1 MLHPLAADL
10 VGRSAEIRRL
20 TALLDRAAAA
30 QPGVALVS
38 GEAGVGKS
46 RLVTEL
52 NRLAIAR
59 GFLVLSGHCAE
70 LGDSMPY
77 LPLADALRNAV
88 PSQAG
93 AAPLQEA
100 LAARPVLHGL
110 LPDRNGAGRAGAP
123 DLAQQRLF
131 GAVLGMLAELA
142 ARAPVLLVLEDM
154 HWADRSTRDL
164 LTFLSRVLHRE
175 RVALVATYRSDD
187 VHRGH
192 PLRAVTA
199 ELLRLPSVTLV
210 ELGPLD
216 PAAMAEHLLAVAE
229 QPPGPAA
236 LAAIIRRAEGN
247 TYYAE
252 ELLAAE
258 AVSNELPTGLADLM
272 LDRVHR
278 LSPVAQQILRAAAV
292 AGRRVD
298 DELVMTASGQDPGQY
313 DAAVREAVASQLLV
327 PDGAGGYAF
336 RHALLREAIYADL
349 LPGERTRLH
358 ARLAGLL
365 ADEQRLALV
374 PGTAAALAH
383 HCLASHDIPG
393 AFEASVLAGREAD
406 RLAAKAEAHRH
417 FSQAV
422 ELWDRVREPERLAG
436 LQRGWLAFDSAIC
449 AAASGDTGRSVQ
461 ELTRLLGSGL
471 ASADQVLASRAGE
484 RLAFLQLEIGDVAAA
499 VAAAR
504 SAVAARPADAP
515 GEERPRAMATYALT
529 LLHAGDL
536 APARDWAQ
544 RAIQAA
550 RAAAI
555 PAVEA
560 DALVTL
566 GQLDDRAG
574 RPAAA
579 TELFSKAYRLAAGG
593 RLGPYLSAAFQKAR
607 MHLER
612 GDLADAAATAHEG
625 LDRAVQAGLSR
636 LPYALDLQFM
646 HFLTHFADG
655 DWDHAADLA
664 DGFAVRVTT
673 AREALL
679 SVAALY
685 IDVARGHDM
694 VAERLAWLEQ
704 SWAAD
709 PLSEYLG
716 RSLAAEHALWQ
727 GDADTAAAEIR
738 AAIGARS
745 SYQGTHAPQLIR
757 MGAIGLAAEAD
768 RARRARLSGDAQG
781 EAAAVAAARRLLAVA
796 RDGAASRSGPDW
808 TLGVA
813 GRGWLARAQ
822 AEWTRVQG
830 QADPGAWQAVLA
842 EFTPAFRYET
852 ALTRWRLAEALVAAG
867 DREQAQSQWRQALE
881 EAGRLRAR
889 PLQEALTSLGRR
901 SRLGHDQAAGPGP
914 AGPLRHLT
922 AREIEVL
929 RLLAAGRSNKEIAGA
944 LFITPKTASVHVS
957 NILAKL
963 RAASRTEAAAIAHAE
978 GIGLPDRPGSGS

>member
-292 AGRRVD
+292 SRPPGR
-298 DELVMTASGQDPGQY
+298 
-313 DAAVREAVASQLLV
+313 
-327 PDGAGGYAF
+327 
-336 RHALLREAIYADL
+336 
-349 LPGERTRLH
+349 
-358 ARLAGLL
+358 
-365 ADEQRLALV
+365 
-374 PGTAAALAH
+374 
-383 HCLASHDIPG
+383 
-393 AFEASVLAGREAD
+393 
-406 RLAAKAEAHRH
+406 
-417 FSQAV
+417 
-422 ELWDRVREPERLAG
+422 
-436 LQRGWLAFDSAIC
+436 
-449 AAASGDTGRSVQ
+449 
-461 ELTRLLGSGL
+461 
-471 ASADQVLASRAGE
+471 
-484 RLAFLQLEIGDVAAA
+484 
-499 VAAAR
+499 
-504 SAVAARPADAP
+504 
-515 GEERPRAMATYALT
+515 
-529 LLHAGDL
+529 
-536 APARDWAQ
+536 
-544 RAIQAA
+544 
-550 RAAAI
+550 
-555 PAVEA
+555 
-560 DALVTL
+560 
-566 GQLDDRAG
+566 
-574 RPAAA
+574 
-579 TELFSKAYRLAAGG
+579 
-593 RLGPYLSAAFQKAR
+593 
-607 MHLER
+607 
-612 GDLADAAATAHEG
+612 
-625 LDRAVQAGLSR
+625 
-636 LPYALDLQFM
+636 
-646 HFLTHFADG
+646 
-655 DWDHAADLA
+655 
-664 DGFAVRVTT
+664 
-673 AREALL
+673 
-679 SVAALY
+679 
-685 IDVARGHDM
+685 
-694 VAERLAWLEQ
+694 
-704 SWAAD
+704 
-709 PLSEYLG
+709 
-716 RSLAAEHALWQ
+716 
-727 GDADTAAAEIR
+727 
-738 AAIGARS
+738 
-745 SYQGTHAPQLIR
+745 
-757 MGAIGLAAEAD
+757 
-768 RARRARLSGDAQG
+768 
-781 EAAAVAAARRLLAVA
+781 
-796 RDGAASRSGPDW
+796 
-808 TLGVA
+808 
-813 GRGWLARAQ
+813 
-822 AEWTRVQG
+822 
-830 QADPGAWQAVLA
+830 
-842 EFTPAFRYET
+842 
-852 ALTRWRLAEALVAAG
+852 
-867 DREQAQSQWRQALE
+867 
-881 EAGRLRAR
+881 
-889 PLQEALTSLGRR
+889 
-901 SRLGHDQAAGPGP
+901 
-914 AGPLRHLT
+914 
-922 AREIEVL
+922 
-929 RLLAAGRSNKEIAGA
+929 
-944 LFITPKTASVHVS
+944 
-957 NILAKL
+957 
-963 RAASRTEAAAIAHAE
+963 
-978 GIGLPDRPGSGS
+978 